1 MSGIPEWL
9 EPYLRQGAYNPT
21 QEDIFN
27 LEPQSRQEMLL
38 KFASLTGASEL
49 SNYYTKQEVDNLIS
63 TIPKF
68 SIEVVSQLPTRD
80 ISETTVYLVPSQSEE
95 DDVYKEYIYVNNDW
109 ELLGIQK
116 VDLNNYYDKSEINS
130 LLSSKVSNSTLTND
144 YYNKNSINSLLANK
158 ADKVTIETGHPSI
171 ILTNRSDGGSATN
184 PTYTITYRYGH
195 YKRIDNICFIT
206 FAIRAEITNAGTGYA
221 TLGGLPYTAM
231 DDAGDQAL
239 AVQDISGAL
248 IDPEDGTSNLKQ
260 GVNVAILDYTKQ
272 INLNHKNGMMAF
284 KWGVGTVAQVSIL

>member
-21 QEDIFN
+21 QEDISN

-95 DDVYKEYIYVNNDW
+95 DDVYIFRVEEQKGENFIMPIEDEA
-109 ELLGIQK
+109 ELDAAFEEFQK
-116 VDLNNYYDKSEINS
+116 FMDE
-130 LLSSKVSNSTLTND
+130 
-144 YYNKNSINSLLANK
+144 
-158 ADKVTIETGHPSI
+158 
-171 ILTNRSDGGSATN
+171 
-184 PTYTITYRYGH
+184 
-195 YKRIDNICFIT
+195 
-206 FAIRAEITNAGTGYA
+206 NAGE
-221 TLGGLPYTAM
+221 
-231 DDAGDQAL
+231 DD
-239 AVQDISGAL
+239 
-248 IDPEDGTSNLKQ
+248 K
-260 GVNVAILDYTKQ
+260 
-272 INLNHKNGMMAF
+272 
-284 KWGVGTVAQVSIL
+284 